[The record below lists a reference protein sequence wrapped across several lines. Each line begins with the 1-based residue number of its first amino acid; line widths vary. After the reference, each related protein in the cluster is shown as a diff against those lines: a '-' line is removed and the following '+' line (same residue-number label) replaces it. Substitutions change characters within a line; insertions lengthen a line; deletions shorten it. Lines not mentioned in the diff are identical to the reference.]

1 MLFGHLSFSIPKITS
16 WTLVLVVASPR
27 HNHVSQSTKVPELVW
42 YPPSGSRPNNLDS
55 PKELVLSTI
64 GNRFAFFQR
73 RGKPCCGKPQYHMQS
88 SLLRQKAKIVKD
100 RQAITCMRFSI
111 GPREISLSAED
122 CFAGSATC
130 PASSSKSHHPV
141 NFEPGE
147 SLAIFSIDAW
157 LDPFWVANFASL
169 LGTPL

>member
-1 MLFGHLSFSIPKITS
+1 MSPRHGTTTYLSLLRYQSWYGTLPLGVVPTTWTARNNSFCRPSAIVLHFSN
-16 WTLVLVVASPR
+16 VVASHAVASHR
-27 HNHVSQSTKVPELVW
+27 T
-42 YPPSGSRPNNLDS
+42 
-55 PKELVLSTI
+55 TC
-64 GNRFAFFQR
+64 NRLASD
-73 RGKPCCGKPQYHMQS
+73 K
-88 SLLRQKAKIVKD
+88 KAKIVKD

-141 NFEPGE
+141 DFEPGE